1 MSSPRILRSAP
12 VAGLL
17 VLLLAA
23 CSGHA
28 TATDVNSTVGANSST
43 GANASS
49 SDTGPT
55 DTPSIEGSGPESPQS
70 AGDGGGGGGVSVS
83 LAGLPIGGPADT
95 FTNGNFECIQV
106 AWLGKLPSGTTVTV
120 TRAIVVAG
128 SFNAV
133 DLTTAG
139 CPGGDSPACTDS
151 HFSAA
156 DNNGGTSCWVAVEW
170 TGTPAADQSTQ
181 TGTVE
186 LAGELNCPDTGSTAC
201 HGAGASVQN
210 SGNSQVDFDFD
221 PPQTNTTPDTGSTS
235 PAGPDSTNPTS
246 PDTSS
251 S

>member
-1 MSSPRILRSAP
+1 MLSSPRILRFAP

-23 CSGHA
+23 CSGQA
-28 TATDVNSTVGANSST
+28 TATDANSSASANSST
-43 GANASS
+43 GANSSS

-55 DTPSIEGSGPESPQS
+55 DTPSIEGSGLETPQS
-70 AGDGGGGGGVSVS
+70 PGDSGVSVS
-83 LAGLPIGGPADT
+83 LAGLPIGGPGDT
-95 FTNGNFECIQV
+95 STNGNFECIQV

-120 TRAIVVAG
+120 TRAMVVAG
-128 SFNAV
+128 SFSAV
-133 DLTTAG
+133 DLTAAR

-170 TGTPAADQSTQ
+170 TGTPAAGQPTQ

-186 LAGELNCPDTGSTAC
+186 LVGELNCPDTGSTAC
-201 HGAGASVQN
+201 HSASASLQN

-221 PPQTNTTPDTGSTS
+221 PPQTDTTPDTGSAS
-235 PAGPDSTNPTS
+235 PASPVSTNPTS

-251 S
+251 P